1 MTPNPT
7 PQDID
12 TARAERIAR
21 LSQRR
26 APVSTVSTNRRMPRR
41 HVARKSRV
49 AALILS
55 VGATTGLAGALAL
68 EANPGASASAASA
81 TAASTTATTAVSA
94 QQLAVTTATTAT
106 SGTAATTAATTA
118 TTAAKTAT
126 TTATTAKAVT
136 ASKGS

>member
-26 APVSTVSTNRRMPRR
+26 APVPIASTNRRMPRR

-68 EANPGASASAASA
+68 EANPGAGASAASA
-81 TAASTTATTAVSA
+81 TSTTATTAVSA